1 MTNNIMPISQ
11 SNSTNSLSTELVS
24 AINALR
30 DKKAENIRLLDVSY
44 ISSITDY
51 IVLATGTSDPH
62 LKAMKSELD
71 DALKTAGVFLIGEDR
86 DTNSGWV
93 IVDAFD
99 FMVHL
104 QTDSMRSFYNLDHLW
119 KDANEIDISSIK

>member
-1 MTNNIMPISQ
+1 MPDTQ
-11 SNSTNSLSTELVS
+11 SNTTKPFSTELSS
-24 AINALR
+24 ALNALR
-30 DKKAENIRLLDVSY
+30 DKKAENIRLLDVSD

-62 LKAMKSELD
+62 LKAVKSELD
-71 DALKTAGVFLIGEDR
+71 GALKSAGVSLIGEDR

-99 FMVHL
+99 FMIHL

-119 KDANEIDISSIK
+119 NDANEIDVSSIK

>member
-1 MTNNIMPISQ
+1 MPISRL
-11 SNSTNSLSTELVS
+11 NSTNPLSTELDS
-24 AINALR
+24 ALNALK
-30 DKKAENIRLLDVSY
+30 DKKAENIRLLDVSD

-62 LKAMKSELD
+62 LKAIKSDLD
-71 DALKTAGVFLIGEDR
+71 GALKTAGVFLIGEDR
-86 DTNSGWV
+86 NTNSGWV

-104 QTDSMRSFYNLDHLW
+104 QTESMRSFYNLDHLW
-119 KDANEIDISSIK
+119 KDANEIDVSSFE

>member
-1 MTNNIMPISQ
+1 MPDSQ
-11 SNSTNSLSTELVS
+11 SNTTKPFSTELCS
-24 AINALR
+24 ALNALR
-30 DKKAENIRLLDVSY
+30 DKKAENIRLLDVSD

-51 IVLATGTSDPH
+51 IILATGTSDPH
-62 LKAMKSELD
+62 LKAVKSELD
-71 DALKTAGVFLIGEDR
+71 GALKSAGVSLIGEDR

-99 FMVHL
+99 FMIHL

-119 KDANEIDISSIK
+119 NDANEIDVSSIK

>member
-1 MTNNIMPISQ
+1 MPISRR
-11 SNSTNSLSTELVS
+11 NSTNPLSTELDS
-24 AINALR
+24 ALNALK
-30 DKKAENIRLLDVSY
+30 DKKAENIRLLDVSD

-62 LKAMKSELD
+62 LKAIKSDLD
-71 DALKTAGVFLIGEDR
+71 GALKTAGVFLIGEDR
-86 DTNSGWV
+86 NPNSGWV

-104 QTDSMRSFYNLDHLW
+104 QTDSMRSYDNLDHLW
-119 KDANEIDISSIK
+119 KDANEIDVSSI

>member
-1 MTNNIMPISQ
+1 MIHNIMPISQ

-24 AINALR
+24 ALNALR

-62 LKAMKSELD
+62 LKAMKSQLD
-71 DALKTAGVFLIGEDR
+71 DALKTSGVFLIGEER

>member
-1 MTNNIMPISQ
+1 MPISRL
-11 SNSTNSLSTELVS
+11 NSTIPLSTELDS
-24 AINALR
+24 ALNALK
-30 DKKAENIRLLDVSY
+30 DKKAENIRLLDVSD

-62 LKAMKSELD
+62 LKAIKSDLD
-71 DALKTAGVFLIGEDR
+71 GALKTAGVFLIGEDR
-86 DTNSGWV
+86 NTNSGWV

-104 QTDSMRSFYNLDHLW
+104 QTDSIRSYYNLDHLW
-119 KDANEIDISSIK
+119 KDANEIDVSSI

>member
-1 MTNNIMPISQ
+1 MPISQ

-24 AINALR
+24 ALNALS
-30 DKKAENIRLLDVSY
+30 DKKAENIRLLDISD

-62 LKAMKSELD
+62 LKAIKSELD
-71 DALKTAGVFLIGEDR
+71 DALKTNGVFLIGEDR

-104 QTDSMRSFYNLDHLW
+104 QTESMRSFYNLDHLW
-119 KDANEIDISSIK
+119 KDANEIDVSSFV

>member
-1 MTNNIMPISQ
+1 MPVSRL
-11 SNSTNSLSTELVS
+11 NSTNPLSTELVS
-24 AINALR
+24 ALNALK
-30 DKKAENIRLLDVSY
+30 DKKAENIRLLDVSK

-62 LKAMKSELD
+62 LKAIKSDLD
-71 DALKTAGVFLIGEDR
+71 GALKTAGVFLIGEDSN
-86 DTNSGWV
+86 TNSGWV

-104 QTDSMRSFYNLDHLW
+104 QTDSMRSYYNLDHLW
-119 KDANEIDISSIK
+119 KDANEIDVSSIK

>member
-1 MTNNIMPISQ
+1 MPDSQ
-11 SNSTNSLSTELVS
+11 SNSTKPFSTELVS
-24 AINALR
+24 ALNALR
-30 DKKAENIRLLDVSY
+30 DKKAENIRLLDVSD

-62 LKAMKSELD
+62 LKAVKSELD
-71 DALKTAGVFLIGEDR
+71 GALKSAGVSLIGEDR
-86 DTNSGWV
+86 DTNSGWA

-99 FMVHL
+99 FMIHL

-119 KDANEIDISSIK
+119 NDANEIDVSSI

>member
-1 MTNNIMPISQ
+1 MPDTQ
-11 SNSTNSLSTELVS
+11 SNNTKPFSTELGS
-24 AINALR
+24 ALNALR
-30 DKKAENIRLLDVSY
+30 DKKAENIRLLDVSD

-62 LKAMKSELD
+62 LKAVKSELD
-71 DALKTAGVFLIGEDR
+71 GALKSAGVSLIGEDR

-99 FMVHL
+99 FMIHL

-119 KDANEIDISSIK
+119 NDANEIDVSSIK